1 MTSDKENIRIK
12 IKGMTCATCAKTV
25 EKSLANLNNVL
36 KANVNLA
43 TETASVELILG
54 NVDLK
59 TVKKAIQEA
68 GYEETR
74 KKELKSRLIR
84 IIIGFVFGIL
94 LMLMGYLKL
103 TLPFEKSLLML
114 LVATPPF
121 IMVEIWKANRK
132 VFLGVELIIGRINTL
147 NILRRN

>member
-1 MTSDKENIRIK
+1 MCVKTIEN
-12 IKGMTCATCAKTV
+12 A
-25 EKSLANLNNVL
+25 L
-36 KANVNLA
+36 KKLDGIIEVSVNLG
-43 TETASVELILG
+43 TEKAHIVYNPEEVGL
-54 NVDLK
+54 VDF
-59 TVKKAIQEA
+59 KKAIESA
-68 GYEETR
+68 GYKYLGTEEKPLEEEETR